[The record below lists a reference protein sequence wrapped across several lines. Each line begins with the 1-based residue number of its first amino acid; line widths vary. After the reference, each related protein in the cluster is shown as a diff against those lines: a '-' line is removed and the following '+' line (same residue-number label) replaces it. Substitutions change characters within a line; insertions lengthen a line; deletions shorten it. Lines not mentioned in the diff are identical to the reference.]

1 MDARNL
7 DHPTPSFLVESQLR
21 FNPRAD
27 HEPQIEKKPPAPEAR
42 PYSILIAESTSAFAA
57 HVIGLLQSELKF
69 PVACT
74 RANSCTEAA
83 EMIDQM
89 APDLVVLEMAPGSN
103 SVQVAG
109 QIWQSRP
116 QAKFLFWPDKCRET
130 YFRDL
135 ALTTMPPEALYGFVV
150 KTSSDDRFVY
160 AVASLLL
167 HNNAYIDPCARKAQS
182 AQQHNMLSDIDLE
195 TLHDLALGLTDKAM
209 AQRRLLS
216 LRGVQNRISSLYKK
230 LLFAEDK
237 ALQSKTASEL
247 VNMRVRLVFEAM
259 RRGLISSEELS
270 RLDTEFNDW
279 MAKSTR
285 EPRT

>member
-1 MDARNL
+1 
-7 DHPTPSFLVESQLR
+7 
-21 FNPRAD
+21 
-27 HEPQIEKKPPAPEAR
+27 
-42 PYSILIAESTSAFAA
+42 
-57 HVIGLLQSELKF
+57 
-69 PVACT
+69 
-74 RANSCTEAA
+74 
-83 EMIDQM
+83 
-89 APDLVVLEMAPGSN
+89 
-103 SVQVAG
+103 
-109 QIWQSRP
+109 
-116 QAKFLFWPDKCRET
+116 
-130 YFRDL
+130 
-135 ALTTMPPEALYGFVV
+135 
-150 KTSSDDRFVY
+150 
-160 AVASLLL
+160 
-167 HNNAYIDPCARKAQS
+167 
-182 AQQHNMLSDIDLE
+182 MLSDIDLE